1 MAKDAIRIPVVISYN
16 AKGTKEAV
24 RGLGSIEKS
33 FKKMGLTR
41 KLTLAA
47 MTASIG
53 AFAKQSVSAAMA
65 DEKAQKILSNTLKNL
80 GLAYAAL
87 PLNAFI
93 DNLQRASGVSED
105 LLRPAMQKLLLATGD
120 VGKSQRLLNL
130 ALDLTAQTGKDV
142 TVTASALSKAYLGNT
157 KSLFALGAGIT
168 KADLKTMSFEQQVTK
183 LTNLVGGQAQ
193 VAVDTYAGKM
203 AVLQVSASEAKET
216 IGYGLINAVT
226 MFGKDQSI
234 EDAADAMETLAAN
247 TSFFVTGIA
256 DATAKFKSSALFKI
270 LAGVVKI
277 GTTPLVPGT
286 KKGGALAGMADRGRG
301 VVAAGITATNRQ
313 SPIEAER
320 LAAQAAERARLK
332 AIKDE
337 KALLLLKK
345 QKAAVD
351 KLKAMFDM
359 DIIQLTAAKQR
370 TLSAEDLA
378 RVNALIAIKTTTKKD
393 DVTALEELEVL
404 QKKNAD
410 AEIARANEILAVK
423 KKNAAEI
430 LALEKDNAKAYA
442 TFVSTFTYPGGL
454 FAGTNLAPQGANAV
468 SNPPAPMQTNVPN
481 IPSSDL
487 IDSMTSRSAGSSSN
501 QAPNVTVNMQGG
513 INFGTTMDFYESVW
527 RAIENSNTYGNS
539 LNRAGTG

>member
-33 FKKMGLTR
+33 FKKMGLAR

-53 AFAKQSVSAAMA
+53 AFAKQSVAAAMA

-87 PLNAFI
+87 PLDAFI

-142 TVTASALSKAYLGNT
+142 TVTAGALSKAYLGNT
-157 KSLFALGAGIT
+157 KSLFALGVGIT
-168 KADLKTMSFEQQVTK
+168 KADLKTMSFEQQVAK

-193 VAVDTYAGKM
+193 VAVETYAGKM

-216 IGYGLINAVT
+216 IGYGLINALT

-256 DATAKFKSSALFKI
+256 DATAKFKSSALFKV

-313 SPIEAER
+313 SPVEAER
-320 LAAQAAERARLK
+320 LAAQAAEKARLK

-442 TFVSTFTYPGGL
+442 TFVSTFTYSGGL
-454 FAGTNLAPQGANAV
+454 FAGTNLAPQGNNAV

>member
-24 RGLGSIEKS
+24 RGLGTIEKS

-142 TVTASALSKAYLGNT
+142 TVTAGALSKAYLGNT

-216 IGYGLINAVT
+216 IGYGLINALT

-313 SPIEAER
+313 SPVEAER

-404 QKKNAD
+404 QRKNAD
-410 AEIARANEILAVK
+410 AEIVRANEILAVK

-430 LALEKDNAKAYA
+430 LATEKDNAKAYA
-442 TFVSTFTYPGGL
+442 TFVSTFTYSGGL
-454 FAGTNLAPQGANAV
+454 FGGTNLAPQGNNAV
-468 SNPPAPMQTNVPN
+468 SNPPPPMQTNVPN

-487 IDSMTSRSAGSSSN
+487 IDSMTSRSAASSSN

-513 INFGTTMDFYESVW
+513 INFGTTNDFYESVW

>member
-16 AKGTKEAV
+16 AKGTKQAV
-24 RGLGSIEKS
+24 KGLGTIEKS

-65 DEKAQKILSNTLKNL
+65 DDKAQKILANTLKNL

-87 PLNAFI
+87 PLESFI
-93 DNLQRASGVSED
+93 NSLQRASGVSED
-105 LLRPAMQKLLLATGD
+105 ELRPAMQKLLLATGN
-120 VGKSQRLLNL
+120 VGKSQTLLNL

-142 TVTASALSKAYLGNT
+142 TVTAGALSKAYLGNT
-157 KSLFALGAGIT
+157 KSLFALGAGIS
-168 KADLKTMSFEQQVTK
+168 KADLKTMSFEQQIAK
-183 LTNLVGGQAQ
+183 LTDLVGGQAA
-193 VAVDTYAGKM
+193 VAADTYAGKM
-203 AVLQVSASEAKET
+203 AILNVSAKEAKET
-216 IGYGLINAVT
+216 IGYGLINAVS

-234 EDAADAMETLAAN
+234 KEAADAMETLAAN
-247 TSFFVTGIA
+247 TAFFVTGLA
-256 DATAKFKSSALFKI
+256 DAAAKFKSSAIFKV

-286 KKGGALAGMADRGRG
+286 KKGGALAGMSQRGRG
-301 VVAAGITATNRQ
+301 VVAGKITATNRQ
-313 SPIEAER
+313 SPAEAER
-320 LAAQAAERARLK
+320 LAAAAAEKARLK

-430 LALEKDNAKAYA
+430 LATEKDNAQTYA
-442 TFVSTFTYPGGL
+442 DFVKKFSYAGGL
-454 FAGTNLAPQGANAV
+454 FAGTNLDKGNSAV
-468 SNPPAPMQTNVPN
+468 PAASASMQTNIPN
-481 IPSSDL
+481 IPSTDL
-487 IDSMTSRSAGSSSN
+487 IDAMTSRGATSSASS
-501 QAPNVTVNMQGG
+501 APNVTVNMNNG
-513 INFGTTMDFYESVW
+513 INFGNTQDFYDLVW
-527 RAIENSNTYGNS
+527 QAIENSNTYGNS

>member
-24 RGLGSIEKS
+24 RGLGTIEKS

-53 AFAKQSVSAAMA
+53 AFAKQSVAAAMA

-87 PLNAFI
+87 PLDAFI

-142 TVTASALSKAYLGNT
+142 TVTAGALSKAYLGNT

-168 KADLKTMSFEQQVTK
+168 KADLKTMSFEQQVAK

-193 VAVDTYAGKM
+193 VAVETYAGKM

-216 IGYGLINAVT
+216 IGYGLINALT
-226 MFGKDQSI
+226 MFGKDQSV

-277 GTTPLVPGT
+277 GTTPLVPGA

-313 SPIEAER
+313 SPVEAER

-404 QKKNAD
+404 QRKNAD
-410 AEIARANEILAVK
+410 AEVARANEILAVK

-430 LALEKDNAKAYA
+430 LASEKDNAKAYA

-454 FAGTNLAPQGANAV
+454 FGGTNLAPQGNNAV
-468 SNPPAPMQTNVPN
+468 SNPPPPMQTNVPN

-487 IDSMTSRSAGSSSN
+487 IDSMASRSAGSSSN

-513 INFGTTMDFYESVW
+513 INFGTTNDFYESVW

>member
-24 RGLGSIEKS
+24 RGLGTIEKS

-53 AFAKQSVSAAMA
+53 AFAKQSVAAAMA

-87 PLNAFI
+87 PLDAFI

-142 TVTASALSKAYLGNT
+142 TVTAGALSKAYLGNT
-157 KSLFALGAGIT
+157 KALFSLGAGIT
-168 KADLKTMSFEQQVTK
+168 KADLKAMSFEQQVAK

-193 VAVDTYAGKM
+193 VAVETYAGKM
-203 AVLQVSASEAKET
+203 AILQVSASEAKET
-216 IGYGLINAVT
+216 IGYGLINALT

-404 QKKNAD
+404 QRKNAD

-454 FAGTNLAPQGANAV
+454 FGGTNLAPQGNNAV
-468 SNPPAPMQTNVPN
+468 SNPLPPMQTNVPN

-487 IDSMTSRSAGSSSN
+487 IDSMTPRSAGSGSN